1 VEPYRNDFRAAM
13 NILFPLRTIK
23 LTDRRPDK
31 DVIRPTRLGRSRT
44 QAEAESGAAVRVERF
59 VR

>member
-1 VEPYRNDFRAAM
+1 MEPYRNDFRAAM

-23 LTDRRPDK
+23 LTDRRPDD
-31 DVIRPTRLGRSRT
+31 DVMTPTSAKQPGA
-44 QAEAESGAAVRVERF
+44 QAEAESRAAVRVERF